1 MIPPAARGVAAAPCT
16 PRYRAG
22 PQFKL
27 DRIACHGVASMVAE
41 VGQHLVEAQ
50 LQAVDL
56 LFRNPQGRPAGPQP
70 AGGLT
75 KLQRIGIDLPDAPAS
90 RVRRTR
96 GLSPTSRA
104 ILPPLRSSVLA
115 LWMMQRSPT
124 DARPDRGQERDISEI
139 HKLRNRSSCGQCRER
154 QFDLA
159 DPDHVESAAQRSCAD
174 LRSDPHASQKLW
186 IQQLTYRRYSLSSL
200 NQTYPT
206 AEPRLTKA

>member
-27 DRIACHGVASMVAE
+27 DRVACHDVASMVAE

-75 KLQRIGIDLPDAPAS
+75 KLLRIGIDLPKASAS

-96 GLSPTSRA
+96 GLSLTAGPSF
-104 ILPPLRSSVLA
+104 
-115 LWMMQRSPT
+115 
-124 DARPDRGQERDISEI
+124 RP
-139 HKLRNRSSCGQCRER
+139 
-154 QFDLA
+154 
-159 DPDHVESAAQRSCAD
+159 
-174 LRSDPHASQKLW
+174 
-186 IQQLTYRRYSLSSL
+186 
-200 NQTYPT
+200 
-206 AEPRLTKA
+206 

>member
-1 MIPPAARGVAAAPCT
+1 M
-16 PRYRAG
+16 
-22 PQFKL
+22 F
-27 DRIACHGVASMVAE
+27 AE

-75 KLQRIGIDLPDAPAS
+75 KLQRIGIDLPKAPAS

-124 DARPDRGQERDISEI
+124 DARNETSV
-139 HKLRNRSSCGQCRER
+139 RSTSTAIGR
-154 QFDLA
+154 
-159 DPDHVESAAQRSCAD
+159 VAANAVTSN
-174 LRSDPHASQKLW
+174 S
-186 IQQLTYRRYSLSSL
+186 
-200 NQTYPT
+200 N
-206 AEPRLTKA
+206 